1 MRILLIPPNDLL
13 RNPIPNRM
21 YHIAKR
27 LSRKHTIYY
36 LSYTN
41 HPLAGEI
48 RRQLDAIEIPIRN
61 ALTTKNLGLYYLVNV
76 PQTYAVIKQVLSK
89 EDIDVVVHANILPSL
104 IASKIAKKFKITC
117 IYDYLDH
124 YPESAAVYYIRGKKV
139 VEQGVRLLVAQALRN
154 SDAVITPSYGLKKV
168 LENITHNK
176 SIYVVPNGVDADLF
190 KPIDQT
196 LARKTIGLDTDY
208 KLALLQGSL
217 DVWMDVASVIKAVS
231 RLRQTIDIR
240 LLIVGFSH
248 KRSYYRLLLEYAKR
262 YNIDKYIYTYPIQ
275 QYEKMPIFINASDL
289 VFSPVKKMIM
299 NLATPL
305 KIAEALSCSVP
316 VVTTNI
322 FEYKIWYKY
331 GVFTYNT
338 YADLEKILKKL
349 LNELYEIKKILAKY
363 SIEFRNKFSWEKIA
377 GEYEYILYSI
387 SQKR

>member
-1 MRILLIPPNDLL
+1 
-13 RNPIPNRM
+13 M

-76 PQTYAVIKQVLSK
+76 PQTYGVIKQVLSN

-168 LENITHNK
+168 LEDITHNK

-190 KPIDQT
+190 KPMDQT

-262 YNIDKYIYTYPIQ
+262 YHIDKYIYTYPIQ

-305 KIAEALSCSVP
+305 KIAEALSCAVP
-316 VVTTNI
+316 VVTTNVA
-322 FEYKIWYKY
+322 EYKVWYKY
-331 GVFTYNT
+331 GVFTYDT
-338 YADLEKILKKL
+338 YTDLEKISKKL
-349 LNELYEIKKILAKY
+349 LNELDEIKKILVEY
-363 SIEFRNKFSWEKIA
+363 STDEFRNKFSWEKIA
-377 GEYEYILYSI
+377 GKYEDVLYSM
-387 SQKR
+387 SLKYKR